1 MGIANVIPGLS
12 GGTLAVIFNI
22 YTEIIDALNRVFQHP
37 LQTLKRMSYYLIGI
51 FLGVIAAIFLVSSM
65 YKHAPIPTSFLF
77 IGFIFGGVP
86 FLYRSIEIP
95 RLKLKGFLLMGVF
108 FCVIAFMPFL
118 QERQAV
124 FYEGIMGGIVLLLLG
139 AVAAGA
145 MVIPGFSG
153 SMLLMALGHYQNV
166 IELLK
171 NSVRA
176 LVTLDFTAFGNHFY
190 LLTMFALGIV
200 LGIVLIA
207 KVIKWVMIH
216 HKNAFFYAVL
226 GMVLASPISV
236 VYFINGS
243 TIGLLDILL
252 GAISLI
258 LGIVVSHKLILLK

>member
-1 MGIANVIPGLS
+1 
-12 GGTLAVIFNI
+12 
-22 YTEIIDALNRVFQHP
+22 
-37 LQTLKRMSYYLIGI
+37 
-51 FLGVIAAIFLVSSM
+51 
-65 YKHAPIPTSFLF
+65 
-77 IGFIFGGVP
+77 
-86 FLYRSIEIP
+86 
-95 RLKLKGFLLMGVF
+95 MGVF

-207 KVIKWVMIH
+207 KAIKWVMIH